1 MKTRLTT
8 LAASVLLL
16 NSATT
21 FAASSVDLAVKGLI
35 VPSACTPSLS
45 AGGVIDHGKI
55 SAKDLKPDNP
65 TSIGNHTLVL
75 DVNCDAP
82 IQFALH
88 SIDNRASSSVS
99 TSSSYGLGFINDTQ
113 KLGGYQIGFANPLA
127 EDGVVVQPIA
137 SLDQGNTWYK
147 ENSWD
152 PNLYMAVAAMDDDSQ
167 PLAVKDLRVDLQV
180 NTFIMGTAG
189 LDLSNEVTIDGS
201 ATLEV
206 KYL

>member
-1 MKTRLTT
+1 MKTCLTT

-16 NSATT
+16 SSANA
-21 FAASSVDLAVKGLI
+21 FAASSVDLTVKGLI

-55 SAKDLKPDNP
+55 SAKDLNPDKN
-65 TSIGNHTLVL
+65 TIIGNHTLSMA
-75 DVNCDAP
+75 VNCDAP
-82 IQFALH
+82 IQFAVH
-88 SIDNRASSSVS
+88 SIDNRAASGSSL
-99 TSSSYGLGFINDTQ
+99 SYGLGFINETQ
-113 KLGGYQIGFANPLA
+113 RLGGYSLTLVSPVA

-137 SLDQGNTWYK
+137 SGDQGNTWYREK
-147 ENSWD
+147 FWD
-152 PNLYMAVAAMDDDSQ
+152 PGLYMSVASMDDDSQ

-180 NTFIMGTAG
+180 QTFVFRADG
-189 LDLSNEVTIDGS
+189 LDLSNEVNIDGS

>member
-21 FAASSVDLAVKGLI
+21 FAASSVDLTVKGLI

-45 AGGVIDHGKI
+45 GGGVIDHGKI
-55 SAKDLKPDNP
+55 SAKDLHPDRA
-65 TSIGNHTLVL
+65 TAIGLHTLSMS
-75 DVNCDAP
+75 VNCDAP

-88 SIDNRASSSVS
+88 PIDNRAASGL
-99 TSSSYGLGFINDTQ
+99 TTDFGLGFINETQ
-113 KLGGYQIGFANPLA
+113 KLGHFSLTWRGMVA
-127 EDGVVVQPIA
+127 DGVTAQPIA
-137 SLDQGNTWYK
+137 STDQGKTWYAEK
-147 ENSWD
+147 FWEPSM
-152 PNLYMAVAAMDDDSQ
+152 YMAAASMSDDTQ
-167 PLAVKDLRVDLQV
+167 PLPIKDLSVDLEV
-180 NTFIMGTAG
+180 LTIINPADG